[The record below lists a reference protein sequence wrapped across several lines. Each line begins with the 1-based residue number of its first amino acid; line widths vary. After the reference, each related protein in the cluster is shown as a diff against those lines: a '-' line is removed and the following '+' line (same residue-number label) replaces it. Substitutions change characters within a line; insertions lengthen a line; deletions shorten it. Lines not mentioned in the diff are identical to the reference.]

1 VYDGSL
7 SVDLLSNVTCVQSQI
22 YPGSRVCRGVWALGC
37 FSTQDNCADG
47 YECRDML
54 PDSYCIAVGFANGER
69 CDEGANCDSAIC
81 GPERKCQAG
90 AAGDPCNAA
99 EHCESG
105 ICGSGGE
112 CEVSL

>member
-7 SVDLLSNVTCVQSQI
+7 SVGLLSRVDCVASQI

-37 FSTQDNCADG
+37 VSSQDNCANG
-47 YECRDML
+47 YECSSGLRDTH
-54 PDSYCIAVGFANGER
+54 CIAVGFANGER
-69 CDEGANCDSAIC
+69 CHEGANCDSAIC
-81 GPERKCQAG
+81 GLERKCQAG
-90 AAGDPCNAA
+90 AVGDPCNDA

-105 ICGSGGE
+105 ICGLGGE